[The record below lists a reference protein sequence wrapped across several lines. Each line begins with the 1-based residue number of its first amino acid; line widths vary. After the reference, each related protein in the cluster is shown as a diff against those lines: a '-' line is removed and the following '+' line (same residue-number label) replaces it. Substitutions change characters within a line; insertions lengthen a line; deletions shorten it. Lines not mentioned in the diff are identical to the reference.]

1 MSTAVMRWWTAALG
15 ITALLCVSSSSPAFA
30 GPAAREET
38 GPPGGV
44 IKVGIKPLDP
54 FVARDGGGYRGFSI
68 DLWNEI
74 ARRNGWQTDYVWY
87 DTLPELLN
95 GVRTSAVGAGI
106 SGITITKD
114 REEVVDFSY
123 PMFSAGLQVMTS
135 SRAGSRGWSD
145 ELADL
150 LTAGIGPYVLVLIAA
165 LITAGHVVWFATR
178 RRTGRGYV
186 RGVAMGVY
194 QAAGLGLV
202 GDYGVANPERPLAR
216 VVAVVWTIMGI
227 SFVSLFTAALASQL
241 TLNSIQNK
249 ITGVNDL
256 AGVRVLTVA
265 GTSSEDYL
273 RAHSISYSS
282 VPRIEDAYA
291 RLDAGSADAIV
302 YDAPV
307 LQNRV
312 NVTHSSAEVLV
323 GPVFARENYGI
334 ALPNSSP
341 LRKTIDTTLLDI
353 IEDGTYNDLYSRY
366 FTDVGSR

>member
-1 MSTAVMRWWTAALG
+1 MRWWTAALG
-15 ITALLCVSSSSPAFA
+15 IMAVLCVSSSSPAFA
-30 GPAAREET
+30 ASAVRDAT
-38 GPPGGV
+38 GAPGGV
-44 IKVGIKPLDP
+44 LKVGIKPLDP
-54 FVARDGGGYRGFSI
+54 FVTRDGRGYRGFSI

-74 ARRNGWQTDYVWY
+74 ARRNGWQTDYVWL

-95 GVRTSAVGAGI
+95 GVRTSAVDVGI
-106 SGITITKD
+106 SGISITKD
-114 REEVVDFSY
+114 REEVVDFTY

-135 SRAGSRGWSD
+135 ARAGSRGWSG

-150 LTAGIGPYVLVLIAA
+150 FTAGIGPYLLVLVAA
-165 LITAGHVVWFATR
+165 LITGGHVVWLATR

-186 RGVAMGVY
+186 RGVAIGVF

-216 VVAVVWTIMGI
+216 VAAVVWTIMGI

-241 TLNSIQNK
+241 TVSRIQNK

-256 AGVRVLTVA
+256 AGARVLTVA

-273 RAHSISYSS
+273 RAHSIAYTS

-291 RLDAGSADAIV
+291 RLDLGLVDAIV

-312 NVTHSSAEVLV
+312 NVTHSTAEVLV

-334 ALPNSSP
+334 ALPNGSP

-353 IEDGTYNDLYSRY
+353 IEDGTYDDLYSRY
-366 FTDVGSR
+366 FTEVGSR